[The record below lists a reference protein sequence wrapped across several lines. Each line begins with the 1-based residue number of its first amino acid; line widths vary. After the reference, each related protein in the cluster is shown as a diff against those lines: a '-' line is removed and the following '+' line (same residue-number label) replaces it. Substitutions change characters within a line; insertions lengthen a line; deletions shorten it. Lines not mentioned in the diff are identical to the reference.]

1 MLDFV
6 FGKTLALGEAF
17 MGSWLSIEMLK
28 EDQATLQTCLN
39 SCQKIDKIEMNMKLS
54 SVEHNK
60 IGILFFLNV
69 VEIVVSVEQTV
80 FDELVH

>member
-1 MLDFV
+1 
-6 FGKTLALGEAF
+6 
-17 MGSWLSIEMLK
+17 
-28 EDQATLQTCLN
+28 
-39 SCQKIDKIEMNMKLS
+39 MKLS

-80 FDELVH
+80 FDELVRCINKEQNGV